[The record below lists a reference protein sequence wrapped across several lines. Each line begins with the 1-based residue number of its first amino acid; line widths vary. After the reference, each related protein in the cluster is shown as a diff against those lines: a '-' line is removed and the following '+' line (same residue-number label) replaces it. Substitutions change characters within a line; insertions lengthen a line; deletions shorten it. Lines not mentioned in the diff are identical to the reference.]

1 MKLYTTPGACSLAD
15 HIVLEWIGEPYEA
28 VIVSKEERG
37 LPAYLAINPNG
48 AVPALDDGGWV
59 LTQNAAILNY
69 LADLYPASG
78 LGGDGSPRSR
88 AEINKWLAFVNSD
101 VHPAFKPLFG
111 STSYLDEAAAIEKSK
126 GDARRKLRDLFAKAD
141 AQLAGKDSLTGA
153 RSIADPYLYVVLR
166 WARASEVDLSGFENL
181 DRFMRAM
188 RADAGVKKAMKAEGL
203 A

>member
-15 HIVLEWIGEPYEA
+15 HIALEWIGEPYEA
-28 VIVSKEERG
+28 VIVSKEERK

-48 AVPALDDGGWV
+48 AVPALDDGGWI

-69 LADLYPASG
+69 LADLYPASK

-111 STSYLDEAAAIEKSK
+111 TTSYLGDAAAIEKSK
-126 GDARRKLRDLFAKAD
+126 DDARKKLRDLFAKVD
-141 AQLAGKDSLTGA
+141 AQLEGKDWLTGT

-166 WARASEVDLSGFENL
+166 WAGASEVDLSGFANL
-181 DRFMRAM
+181 DRFMRAL
-188 RADAGVKKAMKAEGL
+188 RADTGVKKAMKAEGL

>member
-88 AEINKWLAFVNSD
+88 AARIREC
-101 VHPAFKPLFG
+101 
-111 STSYLDEAAAIEKSK
+111 
-126 GDARRKLRDLFAKAD
+126 DASSPPPRAWQTAHRVRLSA
-141 AQLAGKDSLTGA
+141 
-153 RSIADPYLYVVLR
+153 SIPPR
-166 WARASEVDLSGFENL
+166 
-181 DRFMRAM
+181 
-188 RADAGVKKAMKAEGL
+188 
-203 A
+203 